1 MKIITETFFI
11 WPRGASENILELK
24 SLKKMVKLRFEGMQE
39 VSYSENMLKF
49 FHYFLAN
56 LRSLKTSLSNFLQM
70 PTPCIL
76 PSEKNSGII
85 WSPIL

>member
-39 VSYSENMLKF
+39 VSYVKI
-49 FHYFLAN
+49 
-56 LRSLKTSLSNFLQM
+56 
-70 PTPCIL
+70 C
-76 PSEKNSGII
+76 
-85 WSPIL
+85 